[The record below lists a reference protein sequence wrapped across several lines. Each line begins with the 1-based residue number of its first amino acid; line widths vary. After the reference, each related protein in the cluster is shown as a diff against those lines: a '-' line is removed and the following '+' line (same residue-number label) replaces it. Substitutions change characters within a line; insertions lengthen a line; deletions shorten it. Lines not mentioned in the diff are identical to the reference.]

1 MAKTCDYGYIKQKV
15 LDVAA
20 HEINGKTDLE
30 ILDIYA
36 IRKTGKKVETVRILF
51 TDDVEKRG
59 DEIALILSENY
70 KKLGLRVFEG
80 LPLES
85 GRIDI
90 ATLSADKSALE
101 LWSREGEFELIKR
114 LPLSQHRGELA
125 NAVQTLIDEIA
136 PIIAQQALKARRI
149 LTSVESWQHKIERIK
164 YFCNFLNYLKQNN

>member
-1 MAKTCDYGYIKQKV
+1 MAKTSDYGYIKQKV

-20 HEINGKTDLE
+20 HEINAKTDLE

-59 DEIALILSENY
+59 DEVALILSEIY

-85 GRIDI
+85 GRIGI
-90 ATLSADKSALE
+90 AALSADKSALE
-101 LWSREGEFELIKR
+101 LWSRERELIKR

-125 NAVQTLIDEIA
+125 NAVQALIGEIA
-136 PIIAQQALKARRI
+136 PIIARQALQARRI

>member
-1 MAKTCDYGYIKQKV
+1 MAKTRDYGYIKQKV

-20 HEINGKTDLE
+20 HEINAKTDLE

-59 DEIALILSENY
+59 DEVALILSENY

-85 GRIDI
+85 GRIGI
-90 ATLSADKSALE
+90 AALSAAMPMRPDSNGKPSKTRNP
-101 LWSREGEFELIKR
+101 S
-114 LPLSQHRGELA
+114 
-125 NAVQTLIDEIA
+125 
-136 PIIAQQALKARRI
+136 
-149 LTSVESWQHKIERIK
+149 
-164 YFCNFLNYLKQNN
+164 FL